1 MSLGGFRRACALSY
15 FLLAPP
21 QRGPAAC
28 HAGILAGY
36 LLITVRRF
44 ASAARAATTNAAALN
59 RKNVPGSGTAVA
71 AAQKRKSQIG
81 QVAGLARGASDV
93 PSGRLEARGPLLTPK
108 NA

>member
-1 MSLGGFRRACALSY
+1 MSLRTELLSTGPPVARACGLPCRHSRR
-15 FLLAPP
+15 LPP
-21 QRGPAAC
+21 HYGPAFR
-28 HAGILAGY
+28 L
-36 LLITVRRF
+36 R
-44 ASAARAATTNAAALN
+44 SPATTNAAALN